1 MSAEQLSR
9 CLRVGLEATVRI
21 VERLTRRQLFLALL
35 LADIVDDS
43 S

>member
-1 MSAEQLSR
+1 M
-9 CLRVGLEATVRI
+9 RI
-21 VERLTRRQLFLALL
+21 VERLTPRQLFLALL